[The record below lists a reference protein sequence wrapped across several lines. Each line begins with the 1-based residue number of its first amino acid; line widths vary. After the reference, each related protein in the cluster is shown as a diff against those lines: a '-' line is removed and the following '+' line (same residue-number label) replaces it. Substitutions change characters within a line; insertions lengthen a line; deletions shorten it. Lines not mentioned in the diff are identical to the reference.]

1 MFSGPWRQ
9 ALFDSVQLSKPCGAL
24 SAAGDGASQAAC
36 LPAAPGARTR
46 RRSPSTCRAQETQER
61 VRNFPKVTEP
71 RSRVKDM
78 GVDEIF
84 TLSSCGYT
92 TVDKTHT
99 APACV
104 KFTGWCEG

>member
-1 MFSGPWRQ
+1 MEAG
-9 ALFDSVQLSKPCGAL
+9 LFDSVQLSKTCGAL

-36 LPAAPGARTR
+36 LPAAPGPRMR
-46 RRSPSTCRAQETQER
+46 RRRPSTSWAQETQER

-71 RSRVKDM
+71 RSRDLVKDV

-84 TLSSCGYT
+84 TLSSCVCGYT
-92 TVDKTHT
+92 TVDKIHT

-104 KFTGWCEG
+104 KFTGWCEGW